1 MEILTV
7 KNLITLTDNLRL
19 KKIAFLDGVVRDEGD
34 ADSFDADFTLAT
46 GELSRFVPSLLIAL
60 GGEVADDG
68 LF

>member
-1 MEILTV
+1 MGF
-7 KNLITLTDNLRL
+7 TLTDNLRL

-60 GGEVADDG
+60 GGEVPVADDG
-68 LF
+68 LFGSED